1 MKIVKPSLPLPLSLS
16 LSLSLLLA
24 AGSAA
29 AQSNVT
35 IYGRLNVSME
45 DMETSASA
53 AGKRLNITRMVN
65 NRSVFGFRGVE
76 DLGGGMKAIFQIEG
90 TLSPDTGE
98 GSPAARDTRVGL
110 EGGFG
115 QLFLGHWTTPYNN
128 ATSGLDPFYP
138 TTAGYMSIMGNG
150 SGSTVDNVSNLS
162 SFDRRQ
168 QNSISWYSPAW
179 QGFTLR
185 TAHGVGE
192 ERPASGAKPSL
203 TSLAAVYEQGPWY
216 ATLAHELHKDYQG
229 IGRDDSGSK
238 LAAAYKFAHP
248 YGEARIAVIAEK
260 LKYETASGKLE
271 RQAWYLSATQQT
283 GRHGLRLGVARA
295 NDASG
300 ASTQKIGFVKRG
312 PDSGATHVTLG
323 YDYALSKRSSVYA
336 YYTRLHN
343 EANGLYDFAIN
354 PLTVSAGATL
364 KGSAFGMRHAF

>member
-1 MKIVKPSLPLPLSLS
+1 MKKTIFATAA
-16 LSLSLLLA
+16 LLA
-24 AGSAA
+24 SCHAA

-35 IYGRLNVSME
+35 VYGRLNVSVE
-45 DMETSASA
+45 NMETSAG
-53 AGKRLNITRMVN
+53 AGGKPLDVTRMVN

-138 TTAGYMSIMGNG
+138 TTAAYMSIMGNG
-150 SGSTVDNVSNLS
+150 SGSTVDNVGNLS

-185 TAHGVGE
+185 GAHGVGE

-229 IGRDDSGSK
+229 VGRDDSGTK
-238 LAAAYKFAHP
+238 LAAAYKFTHRLGDTRLA
-248 YGEARIAVIAEK
+248 AIAEK
-260 LKYETASGKLE
+260 LKYDTATGKLE
-271 RQAWYLSATQQT
+271 RQAFHVSATHQI
-283 GRHGLRLGVARA
+283 GPHGLRLGVARA
-295 NDASG
+295 SDASG
-300 ASTQKIGFVKRG
+300 TSTQKIGFIKRG
-312 PDSGATHVTLG
+312 PDSGATHATLG

-336 YYTRLHN
+336 YYTRLRN
-343 EANGLYDFAIN
+343 EANGLHDFAIN

-364 KGSAFGMRHAF
+364 MGSAFGMRHAF